1 MLATLLFYNLI
12 LLSSTFFVF
21 LSEKVRKKAEKLF
34 LLSIAWLLVSLPVGL
49 RYGLGR
55 DYNSY
60 KNIFN
65 NISSEQTASSFEPGF
80 VAINKIVSSLG
91 LGYEA
96 FTIVFSLL
104 IYGIAIIG
112 YPKRGKTLVHF
123 VFVSLLFFQ
132 SFNQI
137 RSVLVLS
144 ITLLASF
151 SYVENRNIKRYFILI
166 ALASTIHISAILL
179 FSLPILE
186 KIINRKGFRLF
197 IPISILTLGLVYF
210 FGSYIID
217 YIFSSTITKYLGYA
231 RYSGGRYDVN
241 PEFGTGIVYLL
252 RLAIL
257 LYPIIIYR
265 DILRRNRRFLFLLL
279 SIYFC
284 SLAVILKLNS
294 SIFSR
299 LELLFYLGYLFS
311 IYVISETK
319 KGTIGKVYIGASLA
333 ALLIIFNNDLI
344 KGDTSYE
351 SICFQSSKILQ
362 PYVSIFNKTDATP
375 AMIHGCL
382 Q

>member
-1 MLATLLFYNLI
+1 
-12 LLSSTFFVF
+12 
-21 LSEKVRKKAEKLF
+21 SEKVRKKAEKIF
-34 LLSIAWLLVSLPVGL
+34 LLVIAWLLVSLPVGL

-65 NISSEQTASSFEPGF
+65 NISSEQIASSFEPGF
-80 VAINKIVSSLG
+80 VAINKTVSSLG

-96 FTIVFSLL
+96 FTVVFSLL

-123 VFVSLLFFQ
+123 IFVSLLFFQ

-151 SYVENRNIKRYFILI
+151 SYIENRNIKKYFILI
-166 ALASTIHISAILL
+166 ALASTININTIL
-179 FSLPILE
+179 FFALPVLE
-186 KIINRKGFRLF
+186 KTIDRKGFKLF
-197 IPISILTLGLVYF
+197 IPISILTLGLVYV
-210 FGSYIID
+210 FGPYIVD
-217 YIFSSTITKYLGYA
+217 YIFSSPISEYLGYS
-231 RYSGGRYDVN
+231 RYKGSRFDVN
-241 PEFGTGIVYLL
+241 PDFGTGIGFLL

-265 DILRRNRRFLFLLL
+265 NILRRNKQYLFLLL
-279 SIYFC
+279 FIYFC
-284 SLAVILKLNS
+284 SLAAILKLNS

-311 IYVISETK
+311 IYVVSKTK
-319 KGTIGKVYIGASLA
+319 KEIIGKIYVSGSLA
-333 ALLIIFNNDLI
+333 ALL
-344 KGDTSYE
+344 
-351 SICFQSSKILQ
+351 
-362 PYVSIFNKTDATP
+362 
-375 AMIHGCL
+375 
-382 Q
+382 